1 MDEAKLRTV
10 AQLKEFLNATQEV
23 KFTGVSGQDDQQVSV
38 QPPLSTERAVAR
50 VKPTQAGC

>member
-1 MDEAKLRTV
+1 MQIELFEALTEAGIKPEAARKV
-10 AQLKEFLNATQEV
+10 ER
-23 KFTGVSGQDDQQVSV
+23 VSV